1 MKKVILFIA
10 IMTAFMC
17 AFCFVGCKDDKP
29 DKDTGGVVETEKT
42 IYLSQNEITL
52 IKGESQVVTV
62 MSENKIDVLSLKWKN
77 TDQKVV
83 NYSVKGTDLTL
94 KAIASGEATVTL
106 VISGKTVDTVKVTV
120 VDRPLSVFL
129 PTGKIV
135 LTQGGTATVRAKI
148 LEGVQGDGYT
158 WVSESDYVTIESQ
171 DAIARVTVSGACPD
185 GEYPVTVTYGAETY
199 TFLVIVGK

>member
-17 AFCFVGCKDDKP
+17 AFCFIGCKGDKP
-29 DKDTGGVVETEKT
+29 DTDVDAGETEKT

-52 IKGESQVVTV
+52 TKGESQVITV

-83 NYSVKGTDLTL
+83 NYSVKGTALTL
-94 KAIASGEATVTL
+94 KAISSGEATVTL
-106 VISGKTVDTVKVTV
+106 VISGKAVDTVKVTV

-135 LTQGGTATVRAKI
+135 LTQGDTATVRAKI
-148 LEGVQGDGYT
+148 LEGVQGDGYKWT
-158 WVSESDYVTIESQ
+158 SESNYVTIESQ
-171 DAIARVTVSGACPD
+171 DAIARITVSEACPD
-185 GEYPVTVTYGAETY
+185 GEYPVTVSYGAETY